1 MRVEEKHGRMLTV
14 RNGYLRC
21 PTAGCRNNHVIQVPK
36 DAVAWRIVA
45 YCRECRRE
53 HIVDME
59 EGQCFESR
67 GR

>member
-1 MRVEEKHGRMLTV
+1 MK
-14 RNGYLRC
+14 NGYLRC
-21 PTAGCRNNHVIQVPK
+21 PTAGCRNKKVIQVPQ

-45 YCRECRRE
+45 FCHDCKREY
-53 HIVDME
+53 IVDMD

>member
-1 MRVEEKHGRMLTV
+1 MRDAKEHGRMLTV
-14 RNGYLRC
+14 KNGYLRC
-21 PTAGCRNNHVIQVPK
+21 PTAGCRNKKVIQVPK

-45 YCRECRRE
+45 FCHDCKREY
-53 HIVDME
+53 IVDMD